1 MRSRAFRVEIVTR
14 EQSQFFDL
22 QSNFILQFF
31 YGRNGELMENGEEIP
46 DMVIGPDGENGV
58 MVVGEVP
65 DGGVRG

>member
-1 MRSRAFRVEIVTR
+1 
-14 EQSQFFDL
+14 
-22 QSNFILQFF
+22 
-31 YGRNGELMENGEEIP
+31 MENGEEVP